1 MVSVITP
8 SYQRFSALIACVESV
23 RASVPT
29 PDGGVE
35 IIVVTSGYSAA
46 ELEAL
51 RRRECQIV
59 ALDGPAST
67 SDSRNMGA
75 RSSSGEYLLFLDDDN
90 VVAPNSIWLLW
101 QSLVSWP
108 EAALV
113 GPAMYYGADPNRLW
127 CAGVRRSRVLMK
139 TTFRR
144 ELPDVLPERMF
155 SEDLP
160 NCFMVRR
167 ADFYAVNE
175 FDAVRF
181 PQQWEEADL
190 AHRLARS
197 TGGYVYVIP
206 SARIW
211 HHIETQLAQRLHLRN
226 GGRAYLCARGRAMFT
241 ATHGDWLQWFAYLLA
256 AQWMFAALYLGAA
269 MWLPSHQRYGV
280 VRGYLR
286 GLWAGLIDGWRARV
300 ERRTAIPANVSQQTP
315 R

>member
-8 SYQRFSALIACVESV
+8 SYQRFSALLACVESV
-23 RASVPT
+23 QRSSPL
-29 PDGGVE
+29 PDGGIE
-35 IIVVTSGYSAA
+35 IVVVTSGYSAEELGILRSRDCRIVDVA
-46 ELEAL
+46 EPL
-51 RRRECQIV
+51 
-59 ALDGPAST
+59 ST
-67 SDSRNMGA
+67 SQSRNMGA
-75 RSSSGEYLLFLDDDN
+75 SSSSGEYLLFLDDDN

-101 QSLVSWP
+101 QSLVSWSD
-108 EAALV
+108 AVVV
-113 GPAMYYGADPNRLW
+113 GPAMYYGADPDRLW
-127 CAGVRRSRVLMK
+127 CAGVHRSRVLMK

-144 ELPDVLPERMF
+144 KLPEVLPERMS

-167 ADFYAVNE
+167 SDFYSVDE

-190 AHRLARS
+190 AHRLVRA
-197 TGGYVYVIP
+197 TGGSVYVIP

-241 ATHGDWLQWFAYLLA
+241 ATHGDWLQWVAYIVA
-256 AQWMFAALYLGAA
+256 AQWMFAGLYLGAA
-269 MWLPSHQRYGV
+269 LGLPTHQRDSV

-286 GLWAGLIDGWRARV
+286 GLRAGFIDGWNARI
-300 ERRTAIPANVSQQTP
+300 ERRTTPKVKMSSQRP